1 VPSTQANLSI
11 TQNKP
16 LSDDPDPVLSLQG
29 VSWFT
34 RKAIS
39 LATITLHTKQYFSS
53 DDKATHIDIEQTATG
68 GIKGTTEIRVLNW
81 SERSHEDHLFGNVK
95 GQSRWLTS
103 LDQVDDAFLK
113 EGWLDVDSEKG
124 GPDGEIFIES
134 YVINEEKGWDA
145 RQVWGFAIV
154 DGKRYYTRRVVVTK
168 GKEVLRVRL
177 VYNWI
182 GKN

>member
-1 VPSTQANLSI
+1 
-11 TQNKP
+11 
-16 LSDDPDPVLSLQG
+16 
-29 VSWFT
+29 
-34 RKAIS
+34 
-39 LATITLHTKQYFSS
+39 
-53 DDKATHIDIEQTATG
+53 
-68 GIKGTTEIRVLNW
+68 
-81 SERSHEDHLFGNVK
+81 
-95 GQSRWLTS
+95 

-113 EGWLDVDSEKG
+113 EDWLNVDSEKG

-182 GKN
+182 GKK